1 MLKTVEAKSYL
12 VHIGSNEIYSKINEF
27 LLDNNVENRQVV
39 ILCDENT
46 IEYCYPVLMQNVPS
60 LENIEVLQIES
71 GEENKTIEVCS
82 HLWMALN
89 EFNFDRKALM
99 INLGGGVIGDM
110 GGFVASTFKRGIEF
124 INIPTTLLSQ
134 VDASVGGKL
143 GVDLDGVKNIV
154 GMFNN
159 PKAVFV
165 NTDFLETLDGREVK
179 SGFAEVIKHGLIYDE
194 SYFSYLEEV
203 EPSQLDW
210 TDIVNR
216 SIQIK
221 NEVVIEDPKE
231 QGIRKILNFGHTLGH
246 ALESHRLNSG
256 NKMLHGEAVIVGI
269 IAAAYLSFKKTS
281 FTELDLN
288 RVVQFLKTYY
298 VFDAIKND
306 ELEPIFSYMT
316 NDKKNENGEI
326 KFVLLNKIGEA
337 SFDHTIN
344 RDEIMEAI
352 NFFNSQV

>member
-12 VHIGSNEIYSKINEF
+12 VHIGSNEIYGKINDF
-27 LLDNNVENRQVV
+27 LLENNVGNRQVV

-46 IEYCYPVLMQNVPS
+46 MEYCYPLLMQNVPC
-60 LENIEVLQIES
+60 LTNIEVLQIES

-82 HLWMALN
+82 QLWMALN
-89 EFNFDRKALM
+89 EFKFDRKALI

-110 GGFVASTFKRGIEF
+110 GGFVASTFKRGIDF

-143 GVDLDGVKNIV
+143 GVDLGGVKNIV
-154 GMFNN
+154 GLFNN
-159 PKAVFV
+159 PQAVFV

-203 EPSQLDW
+203 EPAQLNW

-216 SIQIK
+216 SVQIK
-221 NEVVIEDPKE
+221 NEVVTEDPKE
-231 QGIRKILNFGHTLGH
+231 QGLRKILNFGHTLGH
-246 ALESHRLNSG
+246 GLETHRLNTN
-256 NKMLHGEAVIVGI
+256 NKLLHGEAVVVGM
-269 IAAAYLSFKKTS
+269 IAATYLSTKKTG
-281 FTELDLN
+281 FNETDLN
-288 RVVQFLKTYY
+288 RVIQFLKTYY
-298 VFDAIKND
+298 VLEKINEDEIDAI
-306 ELEPIFSYMT
+306 LSYMM
-316 NDKKNENGEI
+316 NDKKNEGTEI

-344 RDEIMEAI
+344 REEIIDAI
-352 NFFNSQV
+352 NFYNSQV